1 MILPKLDVTNSIKKL
16 ALRNRISG
24 FILAEDVL
32 DPTTGEVLAEA
43 GTNVDMELADKIQNA
58 AVASVM
64 IQTEEGA
71 TKILLTWK

>member
-1 MILPKLDVTNSIKKL
+1 MSRSAPVSYTHLYKFNKKL

-43 GTNVDMELADKIQNA
+43 GTNVDMELSLIH
-58 AVASVM
+58 
-64 IQTEEGA
+64 I
-71 TKILLTWK
+71 